1 MADFVET
8 NMNRTSVRELAVPV
22 ADVAAF
28 DAIVQS
34 VLDTNPFGCTD
45 EAGEGGAVIPGVA
58 RNREYYTA
66 RVVYE
71 DDEARIVGQVS
82 LRSPTVAAFEANA
95 AEVMANAAL
104 AAAMGGDAVRDAAK
118 ETYSCQL
125 RCHDPS
131 GEVYY
136 VTFTRKNVRIS
147 SYQDD
152 AIRTAVEAWADTVPA
167 LA

>member
-1 MADFVET
+1 MADFIET
-8 NMNRTSVRELAVPV
+8 NTNKTSVRELTVPF

-28 DAIVQS
+28 DAVVQS
-34 VLDTNPFGCTD
+34 VLDENPFGCTD
-45 EAGEGGAVIPGVA
+45 ETGDGGAVIPGVA

-71 DDEARIVGQVS
+71 DGEAKAVGQISV
-82 LRSPTVAAFEANA
+82 RSPTVAAFEANA
-95 AEVMANAAL
+95 AEVVANAAL
-104 AAAMGGDAVRDAAK
+104 AASMGGTAVRDTAK
-118 ETYSCQL
+118 EAFSCQL

-152 AIRTAVEAWADTVPA
+152 AVRTAVEAWADTVPA